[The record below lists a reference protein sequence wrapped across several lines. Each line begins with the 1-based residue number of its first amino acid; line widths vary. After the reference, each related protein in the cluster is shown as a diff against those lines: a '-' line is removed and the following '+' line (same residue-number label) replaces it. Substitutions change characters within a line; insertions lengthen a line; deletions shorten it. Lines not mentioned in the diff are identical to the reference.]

1 MATTKDP
8 EAQELSHLVRNVIA
22 NLGIAFLEPDEKK
35 FRCSL
40 LLAAQDCFGKFTTA
54 QIVRLYEAACDVK
67 FATDDVKSFRVK
79 LQAVVAKHHDLIR
92 YRATRR
98 ATSTPTK

>member
-1 MATTKDP
+1 MATSKDP
-8 EAQELSHLVRNVIA
+8 EAQELSHLVRSVIA

-40 LLAAQDCFGKFTTA
+40 LLAIQDCIGKLTAA

-67 FATDDVKSFRVK
+67 FATDDVKAFRVN
-79 LQAVVAKHHDLIR
+79 LQAVVAKQHDLIR

-98 ATSTPTK
+98 AATTPGK